1 MGTLG
6 CINDMQRRD
15 KENREIRKLGR
26 ERLKEIRNRLLETG
40 IDAKRIHTS
49 VERMEEIRRKTQEK
63 EEADN
68 KYLFKVQLIV
78 VVCVLLVLFLIW
90 LVF

>member
-1 MGTLG
+1 M
-6 CINDMQRRD
+6 
-15 KENREIRKLGR
+15 
-26 ERLKEIRNRLLETG
+26 ETG

-78 VVCVLLVLFLIW
+78 VVCVLLVLFLVW
-90 LVF
+90 VVF

>member
-1 MGTLG
+1 ML
-6 CINDMQRRD
+6 QRD

-26 ERLKEIRNRLLETG
+26 ERLKEIRRLLETG